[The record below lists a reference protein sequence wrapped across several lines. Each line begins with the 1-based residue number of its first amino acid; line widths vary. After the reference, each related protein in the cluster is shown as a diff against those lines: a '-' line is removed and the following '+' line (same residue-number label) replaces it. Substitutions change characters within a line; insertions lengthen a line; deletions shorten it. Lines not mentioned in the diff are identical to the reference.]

1 MKRWKIAA
9 AIAAIVVST
18 PAFSAAA
25 EAAIKDGGIKPVSM
39 VQPEYPYEAVKAGAT
54 KGTVTARM
62 TLDAAGKVTN
72 VEIVDA
78 VPRRLF
84 DKAVTRAL
92 ADWRYA
98 EGSAGRTVEI
108 EIAFRKE

>member
-1 MKRWKIAA
+1 MKRSISGLVLSAALTAAFPSTAA
-9 AIAAIVVST
+9 ADLRPVHRVDPEFPI
-18 PAFSAAA
+18 
-25 EAAIKDGGIKPVSM
+25 EA
-39 VQPEYPYEAVKAGAT
+39 QKAGAQ

-78 VPRRLF
+78 LPRRLF
-84 DKAVTRAL
+84 DRAVTRAL

-98 EGSAGRTVEI
+98 EGAAGRTVEV
-108 EIAFRKE
+108 EIAFKQ